1 MAGCAVA
8 VSGRPWDDWELVEV
22 LGAPGA
28 VILAST

>member
-8 VSGRPWDDWELVEV
+8 GPAVHGNDWELVEV